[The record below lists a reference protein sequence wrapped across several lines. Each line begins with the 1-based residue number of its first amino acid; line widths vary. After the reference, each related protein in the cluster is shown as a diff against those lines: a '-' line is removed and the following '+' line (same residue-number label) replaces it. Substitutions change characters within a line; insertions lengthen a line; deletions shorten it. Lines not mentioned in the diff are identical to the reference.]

1 MAQHNVSVI
10 GPLRLVLV
18 TAMLGL
24 GVGTAP
30 RDRAESAG
38 ARQTPSKEPH
48 VVLIVLDGARPGY
61 FKVSGIPHV
70 RALMNRG
77 SWFKNAFTGI
87 LESETPAGHAAIS
100 SGSEPRDD
108 GILGFTWAND
118 EGQKVTIFDPAVV
131 RGGLEERLMSGAPT
145 LAGQFHQLDPSA
157 RVVALGGYKYYANDA
172 LGGPDANVIMYYE
185 TRPNGRYA
193 PTFIPGHVPPRS
205 LLTQKS
211 LSAPNAH
218 QPLGTFDHLAMK
230 LAIAS
235 FHTLHQ
241 QVTLINMP
249 EFDMPLGHVDGGS
262 RDPKDVALLM
272 RDFDRD
278 LASLESAYAKAG
290 VLDRTI
296 FVITADHGMVPIRHQ
311 VSYTEVKSAVLRAGT
326 AIIHGNYHSGA
337 YLWVKDKS
345 KLAQAA
351 ANVAALQRARIQS
364 VYYRNPDGSYQL
376 APRPGGQ
383 LTPTV
388 DAANQYLLH
397 TFSGPTGPDLVVLF
411 DEGTVGVQ
419 PGESA
424 WKGDHGGSDWQSQ
437 HIPLLIAGPGVR
449 ARHVSSFPARLIDI
463 SPTILA
469 LAGGSHASMR
479 GVVLADSL
487 QSPPPADVSTEATLR
502 PQLDAVIGALRS
514 ESRLESKQK

>member
-1 MAQHNVSVI
+1 MPVI
-10 GPLRLVLV
+10 RSLRIARLALVATLL
-18 TAMLGL
+18 AI
-24 GVGTAP
+24 GVGIVP
-30 RDRAESAG
+30 PDRVSSAG
-38 ARQTPSKEPH
+38 ARQPASSEPY

-70 RALMNRG
+70 RALMDRG

-87 LESETPAGHAAIS
+87 LESETPSGHAAIS

-118 EGQKVTIFDPAVV
+118 EGQKVTIFDPAIV

-145 LAGQFHQLDPSA
+145 LAGQYHKLDPAA

-185 TRPNGRYA
+185 TRPDGRYA

-205 LLTQKS
+205 LLTRKS
-211 LSAPNAH
+211 LSAASAH

-235 FHTLHQ
+235 FHALHQ
-241 QVTLINMP
+241 RVTMINMP

-272 RDFDRD
+272 RGFDRD
-278 LASLESAYAKAG
+278 LASLESAYARAG
-290 VLDRTI
+290 VLDHTI
-296 FVITADHGMVPIRHQ
+296 FVITADHGMAAIRYQ
-311 VSYTEVKSAVLRAGT
+311 VSSTTIKSAVLRAGT

-337 YLWVKDKS
+337 YLWVKDPS
-345 KLAQAA
+345 KLPAAA
-351 ANVAALQRARIQS
+351 ANVAALKGARIQS

-388 DAANQYLLH
+388 EAANHYLLH
-397 TFSGPTGPDLVVLF
+397 TFSGPSGPDLVVLF

-437 HIPLLIAGPGVR
+437 RIPLLIAGPGVR
-449 ARHVSSFPARLIDI
+449 GKHVSAFPARLIDI
-463 SPTILA
+463 APTVLA
-469 LAGGSHASMR
+469 LAGGTHAQMR
-479 GVVLADSL
+479 GLVLADAL
-487 QSPPPADVSTEATLR
+487 RAPPAGDVSAEAALR
-502 PQLDAVIGALRS
+502 PQLDAVVTALRA
-514 ESRLESKQK
+514 ESSLEAKRK